1 MCGLIG
7 RSFNMTEITEVK
19 TGGDATADLICPL
32 MSGQIVPVQ
41 MTPGGV
47 VEPGKTRLAPSVVTC
62 AREKCQWWD
71 EFAEQCAL
79 GAIAE
84 ALKAVHGSVTSVR
97 NVLEPASESPV
108 VRIGDVLGT
117 IDSTLHGILTYC
129 KTLKEKVHPPRPMR
143 GHSRD

>member
-1 MCGLIG
+1 MYGLIG
-7 RSFNMTEITEVK
+7 RLFNMITEIKTEGRVE
-19 TGGDATADLICPL
+19 TEAICPL

-71 EFAEQCAL
+71 EFGKQCTL
-79 GAIAE
+79 QSIAE

-97 NVLEPASESPV
+97 DVLEPASQSPL
-108 VRIGDVLGT
+108 VRIGDLLDSV
-117 IDSTLHGILTYC
+117 DSTLHSIFIYWKG
-129 KTLKEKVHPPRPMR
+129 LKEKCHPARPMR
-143 GHSRD
+143 GHKQD